1 MSPTTNDLV
10 LPRPG
15 ATLGGAPQPPIP
27 GPTETAFTTTFG
39 ALLPPAKFL
48 TTPTG
53 KAAYYEIPPSTTS
66 SPSPHSSTPDRVL
79 LIHGVQTP
87 ALGMLPLA
95 RALHAS
101 FPSAH
106 LALVDLWGHG
116 LSDTPVVPHD
126 AALFHGLL
134 DAVLDALAWPS
145 AHLIGFSFG
154 GALTVGYVASRPE
167 RVRSYALVAPAGLI
181 RSSGFSAEEQR
192 YLRRGGGEEGEE
204 EEVDEAAAR
213 DWVLRVLEGGELRVP
228 GDWEERV
235 ARGEVVAEAVRGW
248 QMREHR
254 GHTASVVAV
263 FRDGGVMDGEAE
275 FVRAAETG
283 IPAVVVLGGLDD
295 LCTEEELKELGFKDV
310 NVVPQVGHG
319 VVRER
324 VPEVAGFI
332 GGFWRRLDEVK
343 SS

>member
-1 MSPTTNDLV
+1 MPLDLV

-15 ATLGGAPQPPIP
+15 AAPGPPQPPIP

-53 KAAYYEIPPSTTS
+53 EAAYYEIPPSTTT
-66 SPSPHSSTPDRVL
+66 PSRVL

-87 ALGMLPLA
+87 ALGLLPLA

-116 LSDTPVVPHD
+116 LSDTPIAPHVP
-126 AALFHGLL
+126 ALFHGLI
-134 DAVLDALAWPS
+134 DAVLDTLAWPS
-145 AHLIGFSFG
+145 AHLVGYSFG
-154 GALTVGYVASRPE
+154 AALTVGYVGTRPS

-181 RSSGFSAEEQR
+181 REAGFSAEERR
-192 YLRRGGGEEGEE
+192 YLQRGGEG
-204 EEVDEAAAR
+204 EVDEAAAR
-213 DWVLRVLEGGELRVP
+213 DWVLGVLEGGELRVP

-235 ARGEVVAEAVRGW
+235 SRGEVVAEAVRGW

-263 FRDGGVMDGEAE
+263 FRDGGVMDRDEE
-275 FVRAAETG
+275 FVRAVGTG
-283 IPAVVVLGGLDD
+283 VPAVVVLGGLDD
-295 LCTEEELKELGFKDV
+295 LCTKEELNGLGFKDV
-310 NVVPQVGHG
+310 HVVPQVGHG

-332 GGFWRRLDEVK
+332 GDFWTKLDEGK